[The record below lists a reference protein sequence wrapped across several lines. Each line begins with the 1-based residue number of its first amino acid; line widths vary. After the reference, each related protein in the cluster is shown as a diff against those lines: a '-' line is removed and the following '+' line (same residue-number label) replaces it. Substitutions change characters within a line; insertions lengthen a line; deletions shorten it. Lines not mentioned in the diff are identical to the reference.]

1 MGEVLFEKLDL
12 PHGKKKGKNGYSTDH
27 DTLIKYYDM
36 HPIIKCILEY
46 RNLYKLM
53 SGYTDKLKSYIL
65 EDGKI
70 HTIYKQAITR
80 TGRLSSV
87 LPNLQN
93 IPIRSEEGRKI
104 REAFIPEEDSV
115 ILDCDYSQIE
125 LRLMAHISKDE
136 NMINAFNTGE
146 DIHTKVASDVFDVPI
161 NEVTKEQRRTA
172 KAVIFGIV
180 YGISGFGLGEN
191 LHLAPKEAKIYID
204 KYLMMYPKV
213 KEYMDNIVSFA
224 KEHGYVRTLFG
235 RKRVI
240 DELKN
245 TNYIIRKSGER
256 IALNTPLQGTGADI
270 IKKAMIEID
279 KELTRRNL
287 NSKMLVQVHDELVFS
302 VPKNELEVTKELVT
316 NIMENTYTLLVPLK
330 VESDIGDN
338 WYDAK

>member
-1 MGEVLFEKLDL
+1 
-12 PHGKKKGKNGYSTDH
+12 
-27 DTLIKYYDM
+27 
-36 HPIIKCILEY
+36 
-46 RNLYKLM
+46 
-53 SGYTDKLKSYIL
+53 
-65 EDGKI
+65 
-70 HTIYKQAITR
+70 
-80 TGRLSSV
+80 
-87 LPNLQN
+87 
-93 IPIRSEEGRKI
+93 
-104 REAFIPEEDSV
+104 
-115 ILDCDYSQIE
+115 
-125 LRLMAHISKDE
+125 
-136 NMINAFNTGE
+136 
-146 DIHTKVASDVFDVPI
+146 
-161 NEVTKEQRRTA
+161 
-172 KAVIFGIV
+172 
-180 YGISGFGLGEN
+180 
-191 LHLAPKEAKIYID
+191 
-204 KYLMMYPKV
+204 MMYPKV

>member
-1 MGEVLFEKLDL
+1 M
-12 PHGKKKGKNGYSTDH
+12 
-27 DTLIKYYDM
+27 
-36 HPIIKCILEY
+36 
-46 RNLYKLM
+46 
-53 SGYTDKLKSYIL
+53 
-65 EDGKI
+65 
-70 HTIYKQAITR
+70 
-80 TGRLSSV
+80 
-87 LPNLQN
+87 
-93 IPIRSEEGRKI
+93 
-104 REAFIPEEDSV
+104 

-224 KEHGYVRTLFG
+224 KERGYVRTLFG